1 MNNYVLYG
9 ILPKLHKETKLLNA
23 SEKKHPKLCHRN
35 KGKHLPKTKQ
45 KQSQNLTSPSNS
57 YHTDKNKHTVKRFK
71 SLTNERLNQCFLP
84 PKTKQLIPVNNTHP
98 HALTVS
104 RNTKKKQTKPTTW
117 SVKKRNKAGRA
128 KQLQNGRR
136 GSHFDVPLPRIIGL
150 GNV

>member
-1 MNNYVLYG
+1 MNKTHKHTHKNTHTHTIIAVNCNLNNYVLYG

-57 YHTDKNKHTVKRFK
+57 SHTDKNKHTVKRFK

-84 PKTKQLIPVNNTHP
+84 PKSKQLTPVNTHP

-104 RNTKKKQTKPTTW
+104 RNTKKKQTKPTT
-117 SVKKRNKAGRA
+117 
-128 KQLQNGRR
+128 
-136 GSHFDVPLPRIIGL
+136 
-150 GNV
+150 

>member
-57 YHTDKNKHTVKRFK
+57 SHTDKNNHTVKRFK

-84 PKTKQLIPVNNTHP
+84 PKSKQLTPVNTHP
-98 HALTVS
+98 HALTNKQNQQPDLS
-104 RNTKKKQTKPTTW
+104 KKETKQ
-117 SVKKRNKAGRA
+117 AA
-128 KQLQNGRR
+128 QNN
-136 GSHFDVPLPRIIGL
+136 SKMAAAAAILTCPCHE
-150 GNV
+150 